1 MSDYSHFS
9 LNQIRHAL
17 TIMEHNYSVAMDTK
31 TYGAAKAIRSKI
43 DLLMAEL
50 ASRLVDPYTAEVE
63 EVESSLLLREKAERY
78 FESNRT
84 M

>member
-1 MSDYSHFS
+1 MSNYSHFS

-50 ASRLVDPYTAEVE
+50 ASRLVDPYTAGIE
-63 EVESSLLLREKAERY
+63 EAERILIKSFTKKY
-78 FESNRT
+78 FESN
-84 M
+84 